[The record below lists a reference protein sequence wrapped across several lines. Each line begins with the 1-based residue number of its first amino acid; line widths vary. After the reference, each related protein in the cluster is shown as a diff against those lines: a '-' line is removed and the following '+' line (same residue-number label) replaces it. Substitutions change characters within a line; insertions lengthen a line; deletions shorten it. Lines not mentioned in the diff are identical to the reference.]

1 MASLSSLAY
10 RPIAPRRARA
20 ARASASASRSAPR
33 VAAAASVTPPP
44 VASVLG
50 CMTMGWRYASSE
62 CDDDV
67 SAALMRAFVDAG
79 HSELD
84 TARAYAGGDTEK
96 IMGRVLA
103 SDPDLAARVSVATKA
118 NPWPGGN
125 MTSSAGEG
133 GLAPDELRAQ
143 VEASRAALA
152 PASVDLLYLHAP
164 DAATPIEDTL
174 AELVRLRDEG
184 AFRRLALSNFSAWE
198 TVRIHRACL
207 DAGLPA
213 PDTYQ
218 GMYNCVTRAVE
229 PELIPALRQ
238 LGMRFLA
245 FNPLAG
251 GVLTGKHAGRLANPD
266 GASATGRGRFTE
278 NAMYQDRFWH
288 EEYFDAIDTIAAACE
303 AAGGGLTPTSAAL
316 RWLYSHSALDGEEGD
331 GVILGASS
339 VAHLDENLE
348 AAAAAARGET
358 LPEGVLAAIEEA
370 WEVCKPATPPYARGH
385 SKRTPPR

>member
-20 ARASASASRSAPR
+20 ARASASASRSAPSR
-33 VAAAASVTPPP
+33 RGRRFRHAPLRT

-84 TARAYAGGDTEK
+84 TARAYAGDAEK

-125 MTSSAGEG
+125 NLLLGEG

-143 VEASRAALA
+143 VKNDRAALA
-152 PASVDLLYLHAP
+152 PAGVDLLYLHAP
-164 DAATPIEDTL
+164 AAATP
-174 AELVRLRDEG
+174 
-184 AFRRLALSNFSAWE
+184 RRHPRRARSSPRRRRVSSLGLSNFSAWE

-213 PDTYQ
+213 P
-218 GMYNCVTRAVE
+218 GHR
-229 PELIPALRQ
+229 
-238 LGMRFLA
+238 
-245 FNPLAG
+245 
-251 GVLTGKHAGRLANPD
+251 TGAC
-266 GASATGRGRFTE
+266 T
-278 NAMYQDRFWH
+278 
-288 EEYFDAIDTIAAACE
+288 AA
-303 AAGGGLTPTSAAL
+303 
-316 RWLYSHSALDGEEGD
+316 
-331 GVILGASS
+331 
-339 VAHLDENLE
+339 
-348 AAAAAARGET
+348 
-358 LPEGVLAAIEEA
+358 
-370 WEVCKPATPPYARGH
+370 
-385 SKRTPPR
+385 

>member
-1 MASLSSLAY
+1 
-10 RPIAPRRARA
+10 
-20 ARASASASRSAPR
+20 
-33 VAAAASVTPPP
+33 
-44 VASVLG
+44 
-50 CMTMGWRYASSE
+50 MGWRYASSE

-184 AFRRLALSNFSAWE
+184 AFRRLGLSNFSAWE

-251 GVLTGKHAGRLANPD
+251 GVLTGKHAGRLADPD

-278 NAMYQDRFWH
+278 NAMYQDRFWR
-288 EEYFDAIDTIAAACE
+288 EAYFDAIDTIAAACE

-316 RWLYSHSALDGEEGD
+316 RWLYSHSALDGVEGV

-339 VAHLDENLE
+339 VAPSTRTSRRPPPRGGNLAGRGVGGDRRRGRCARRSRRTREDIPSERRRDEDVRKRERGTDTPMNCLERWSIEMEHRASRRSPSATTREPANETRAARENL
-348 AAAAAARGET
+348 
-358 LPEGVLAAIEEA
+358 AIL
-370 WEVCKPATPPYARGH
+370 
-385 SKRTPPR
+385 